1 MDVRNIIPIVFPSV
15 FIHFIWNLVLSWLHW
30 HKRVQSV
37 KKKMRGH
44 LSYGARHQDF
54 GAPKSSWLSEDL
66 NMISPLWIYDFPA
79 VFF

>member
-1 MDVRNIIPIVFPSV
+1 MTTGFIVASLAYKWV
-15 FIHFIWNLVLSWLHW
+15 QIV
-30 HKRVQSV
+30 KRTFQ
-37 KKKMRGH
+37 KLRGH
-44 LSYGARHQDF
+44 QGYGARHQDF